1 MSQTLHEAEAD
12 RLETLAAEHADLQA
26 GERDAAAALLQS
38 AAERGR
44 SIELLRAAARL
55 LRHGAS
61 LQDDPVAEPED
72 PPTPRVGEP
81 GSEPGGAPVSSLVT
95 TGDTGA
101 SGGPVGDREGSC
113 NDGNPCTTEGAL
125 PCGHPQ
131 DAVRGNAK
139 GPGGT
144 RHCGICASQ
153 SPLCGVAVDC
163 TTAADP
169 LATTTQDR
177 ILAGAALGRARAAE
191 PTECPDCGRTIARG
205 QIPGH
210 RGTDSCRREQERRAR
225 AEERAAVLAAPVS
238 DAPPARPTTVILGG
252 STSRIVTCDL
262 CGREMPQAGLIP
274 HRGRG
279 PCKERQA
286 AQRAAVDAEPA
297 APVAQ
302 AEPKAAPVDAGEPK
316 VVLPLSRPQ
325 RRPLRAEDVPS
336 SIWGRQ
342 VQPGEL
348 RGVAVSVTRAI
359 GAAPEVTTDN
369 RLPRA
374 TEVLS

>member
-1 MSQTLHEAEAD
+1 MVPDVNAELTAVRG
-12 RLETLAAEHADLQA
+12 RLEQIASEEEALQA
-26 GERDAAAALLQS
+26 GERDAAAALL
-38 AAERGR
+38 AHAERREAKIAG
-44 SIELLRAAARL
+44 LRAAVAAL
-55 LRHGAS
+55 AAV
-61 LQDDPVAEPED
+61 QDATPEED
-72 PPTPRVGEP
+72 QAG
-81 GSEPGGAPVSSLVT
+81 VT
-95 TGDTGA
+95 IT
-101 SGGPVGDREGSC
+101 SV
-113 NDGNPCTTEGAL
+113 L

-131 DAVRGNAK
+131 DAVRGTAG

-144 RHCGICASQ
+144 RHCGMCAA
-153 SPLCGVAVDC
+153 SPG
-163 TTAADP
+163 DP

-191 PTECPDCGRTIARG
+191 PAECPDCGRTIARG

-210 RGTDSCRREQERRAR
+210 RGTQACALEQERRAR
-225 AEERAAVLAAPVS
+225 EAERAAVLAAPVS
-238 DAPPARPTTVILGG
+238 DAPPAKPTTVILGG

-262 CGREMPQAGLIP
+262 CGREMPQAGLKP

-286 AQRAAVDAEPA
+286 AQRAT
-297 APVAQ
+297 VAQ
-302 AEPKAAPVDAGEPK
+302 VEPKAPPVEASEPK

-374 TEVLS
+374 TEVFS

>member
-44 SIELLRAAARL
+44 SIELLRAAAHL
-55 LRHGAS
+55 LRHGAA
-61 LQDDPVAEPED
+61 LQDDPVPEPEA

-81 GSEPGGAPVSSLVT
+81 GSEPGGAPASSLVT
-95 TGDTGA
+95 TGAAEA
-101 SGGPVGDREGSC
+101 SGGPVGDREGAC
-113 NDGNPCTTEGAL
+113 NDGNPCNDGTTL

-131 DAVRGNAK
+131 DAVRGTAG

-144 RHCGICASQ
+144 RHCGMCAA
-153 SPLCGVAVDC
+153 SPG
-163 TTAADP
+163 DP

-210 RGTDSCRREQERRAR
+210 RGTQACALEQERRAR
-225 AEERAAVLAAPVS
+225 EAERAAVLAAPVS
-238 DAPPARPTTVILGG
+238 DAPPAKPTTVILGG

-262 CGREMPQAGLIP
+262 CGREMPQAGLKP

-286 AQRAAVDAEPA
+286 AQRAT
-297 APVAQ
+297 VAQ
-302 AEPKAAPVDAGEPK
+302 VEPKVAPVDAGEPR
-316 VVLPLSRPQ
+316 VVLPLSSRSL